1 MPDLVWEHGQKIRG
15 GFKCKYCREEKSGG
29 GATRFKEHLAH
40 RGKDVKDCPSVPAE
54 VKAFFSEQLDRNKAR
69 AKARAREKLL
79 RDQSARR
86 PHIDLE
92 KEEGQGLDEDAELQ
106 AALHQSRQEYEF
118 MQQAGPRYDRGGG
131 SGGGVGGSGG
141 PLPSMFRRS
150 QSQVPERV
158 RDYHLGL
165 SSGPRQ
171 QRIDTGPW
179 TVKGRTSRELLGRAW
194 AKACHA
200 VGIPG
205 RKVDDPYFKAAIV
218 ETQKQGVGIKIP
230 SGREIDGKYLDE
242 NVKEI
247 EKEIEKWKNE
257 WDECGVT
264 IMCDSWTGPMR
275 NSVIN
280 FLVYSGG
287 TMYFLKSINA
297 SDKIQDHQYLLK
309 EIRAVVMK
317 VEPHNVIQLVT
328 DNGSNYKKACKIICH
343 EFPTIAWQP
352 CLAHTINLM
361 LKDIGKWPEHDACI
375 RSAQRICSWLYNSN
389 SLHSMMREA
398 IGGELVK
405 WNVTRFGT
413 NYMFLE
419 SMYRKKD
426 QFMTWLVS
434 PEFRRSRHFKSETG
448 RYIYE
453 CITSLQWWA
462 NMEYVINDVEPLY
475 MFLRFADTDKTPNLS
490 EVTMEYQNMRQTFTS
505 CLVGNIWGRYTSV
518 AKGRSTLVVAVCSL

>member
-1 MPDLVWEHGQKIRG
+1 MQRTGAGGSLQERG
-15 GFKCKYCREEKSGG
+15 GGG
-29 GATRFKEHLAH
+29 GGIGGAKRRGSGRWSTGAVAVAGAGVEMGIASWATI
-40 RGKDVKDCPSVPAE
+40 
-54 VKAFFSEQLDRNKAR
+54 
-69 AKARAREKLL
+69 RE
-79 RDQSARR
+79 
-86 PHIDLE
+86 
-92 KEEGQGLDEDAELQ
+92 
-106 AALHQSRQEYEF
+106 
-118 MQQAGPRYDRGGG
+118 GGG
-131 SGGGVGGSGG
+131 SGAASGSISGGVGGSGG
-141 PLPSMFRRS
+141 PQPSMFRRS

-165 SSGPRQ
+165 SSAPRQ

-230 SGREIDGKYLDE
+230 SRREIDGKYLDE

-317 VEPHNVIQLVT
+317 VEPHNVVQLVT
-328 DNGSNYKKACKIICH
+328 DNGSNYKKSL
-343 EFPTIAWQP
+343 Q
-352 CLAHTINLM
+352 
-361 LKDIGKWPEHDACI
+361 
-375 RSAQRICSWLYNSN
+375 N
-389 SLHSMMREA
+389 SLSRVPYHCMAALPCPYHQPYAEGHRE
-398 IGGELVK
+398 
-405 WNVTRFGT
+405 
-413 NYMFLE
+413 
-419 SMYRKKD
+419 
-426 QFMTWLVS
+426 
-434 PEFRRSRHFKSETG
+434 
-448 RYIYE
+448 
-453 CITSLQWWA
+453 
-462 NMEYVINDVEPLY
+462 
-475 MFLRFADTDKTPNLS
+475 
-490 EVTMEYQNMRQTFTS
+490 
-505 CLVGNIWGRYTSV
+505 
-518 AKGRSTLVVAVCSL
+518 VVRA